1 MITFFDRC
9 FEKKRLKQLLLWF
22 YHEQGEYKTLKLLEK
37 LKSLGFKYATQSGLS
52 IGLEDLQLNLQK
64 SEIMRFTEY
73 EMQQIE
79 INTVN
84 ANVTNFEKWQQM
96 ITIWINKSEQIKKK
110 IIKNFKISKNLNPL
124 YLMAFS
130 GARGNMSQ
138 VRQLVGIRGLMS
150 DPQGNILDFP
160 IRSNFREGLTLTE
173 YIISCYGARKGIV
186 DTALRTATSGY
197 LTRRL
202 VDVAQHVFIER
213 QNCETS
219 NFIWIKT
226 LYHEQKVLKNLNS
239 RLIGRALAKNI
250 LIKKS
255 QNHFAVN
262 SCITFPIAKKLTAAF
277 NTLPIRSPLI
287 CDSLNSICQFCYG
300 WNLASEKLVSLGEAI
315 GILAAQSIGE
325 PGTQLTMR
333 TFHTGGVFSGA
344 AIEQIYSPCNGYI
357 AFSTLILGHLIRTS
371 SGQIAFLTK
380 QDSFFILKHKLNK
393 FLFNIPT
400 CSLIYIKQNEYV
412 LKEQLL
418 AQLQVSEPSMDQPT
432 YTEQHTY
439 TDYSGQILF
448 ENITILQKKN
458 SNSILRQY
466 TQTLG
471 TIWIA
476 KALYSEF
483 VVNYPIRAQ
492 NLDLINES
500 VSLQKFNILFHNLI
514 VFCSKKGLFLNKISQ
529 SNSKIKFL
537 DFKTYLDYKHIY
549 FKNKCYFFVY
559 FKHNLPFLNLKFF
572 TLLNA
577 FKNNHF
583 NNLKSSYLKILYK
596 NFRTHNTYLPISF
609 NANTYYQQKL
619 ITLKT
624 NRRAIRNCYHCYW
637 KQIFVQ
643 TQYFFCNKI
652 QTKQL
657 VYSFNLKHIV
667 LYSKHAKFK
676 NYKQNRFNFFSIPTL
691 PTLLYTN
698 VCKHYKY
705 LLFVFQ
711 NIYRQ
716 NLKILKPSLKMGKL
730 IKIQSKIQHNFKNC
744 IFKKKNHNLE
754 YPIWY
759 FFFNLPYQ
767 TPKYKLI
774 NFASFK
780 IRIFYFVHF
789 SKFFITNH
797 ICKNLGPRYWLQKKK
812 IYFVK
817 KRKLKSTLIGISQIK
832 AIWKNSKKIQI
843 KKHSI
848 HSNTLQK
855 STIFGFE
862 FIHFFFESYFIKKFR
877 KINEYLHLKTLTKYN
892 SKCDLLIYS
901 PCLLW
906 DAQILNLTNFKST
919 QSTKNCVFKIM
930 KQKHIDSQFKIT
942 LIYYT
947 AIHTSEF
954 LFHNSD
960 NLIVFLNLNHFRT
973 FHMQNRDLSLFLG
986 QFFQTTNKYSI
997 SGITQPGLIYAL
1009 TKTKVVLRKAEPKL
1023 LSANGIVHVQH
1034 RTFVKENSYFFT
1046 MFYTYYQT
1054 GDIVQGIPR
1063 IEDFFEARH
1072 QFYNNPAFTDLQTR
1086 LIYFYNKY
1094 RIQYIHEKAVRK
1106 AILKIQTIIVDE
1118 VQTIY
1123 SLQGIVIS
1131 DKHIEIIVRQMT
1143 SKVRITSSGSTGLLI
1158 GELVDLLW
1166 IEKINC
1172 HLKVNK
1178 IQYDPVILGITKT
1191 CLETSSFISAA
1202 SFQETIRVLT
1212 QAAVQNKLD
1221 FICGLKENVILG
1233 HLIPVGTG
1241 FFSF

>member
-1 MITFFDRC
+1 MIIFFDRC

-37 LKSLGFKYATQSGLS
+37 LKSLGFQYATQSGLS

-64 SEIMRFTEY
+64 SEIMRLTEY
-73 EMQQIE
+73 EIQQIE
-79 INTVN
+79 VNTVN
-84 ANVTNFEKWQQM
+84 ANITNFEKLQQM
-96 ITIWINKSEQIKKK
+96 ITIWINKSDAIKKK
-110 IIKNFKISKNLNPL
+110 IIKNFKISKKLNPL

-219 NFIWIKT
+219 NCIWIKT
-226 LYHEQKVLKNLNS
+226 LYHDQKVLKSLNS

-255 QNHFAVN
+255 QIQFAIN
-262 SCITFPIAKKLTAAF
+262 SCITFSSSKKLTTVF
-277 NTLPIRSPLI
+277 NTIPIRSPLI

-300 WNLASEKLVSLGEAI
+300 WNLASEKFVSLGEAI
-315 GILAAQSIGE
+315 GVLAAQSIGE

-333 TFHTGGVFSGA
+333 TFHTGGVFTGA

-357 AFSTLILGHLIRTS
+357 SFSTLILGHLIRTS
-371 SGQIAFLTK
+371 IGQIAFLTK
-380 QDSFFILKHKLNK
+380 QDSFFILKKKTNK
-393 FLFNIPT
+393 FLFSLPT

-432 YTEQHTY
+432 STEQHTY
-439 TDYSGQILF
+439 TDYSGQIWF
-448 ENITILQKKN
+448 ENITILQKRNLN
-458 SNSILRQY
+458 SLIRQY

-483 VVNYPIRAQ
+483 RVNHPIRAQ

-500 VSLQKFNILFHNLI
+500 VSLQKFNILFQNLI
-514 VFCSKKGLFLNKISQ
+514 IFSSKKCLFLKKIAQ
-529 SNSKIKFL
+529 SNSKIQFI
-537 DFKTYLDYKHIY
+537 DFKTYLKYTHIY

-559 FKHNLPFLNLKFF
+559 FKHNSPFLNLKLF

-577 FKNNHF
+577 FKSNDF
-583 NNLKSSYLKILYK
+583 NNLKSSYFKILCK
-596 NFRTHNTYLPISF
+596 NFRTHNTYLPILF
-609 NANTYYQQKL
+609 NAKSVYQQIIIKTKQKL
-619 ITLKT
+619 F
-624 NRRAIRNCYHCYW
+624 IRCYW
-637 KQIFVQ
+637 KKGFIQ
-643 TQYFFCNKI
+643 TQYLFYNRNQIKHFVNYCTFKRF
-652 QTKQL
+652 
-657 VYSFNLKHIV
+657 VFNTQN
-667 LYSKHAKFK
+667 SQFG
-676 NYKQNRFNFFSIPTL
+676 NYKPNVFNFDSIRAL
-691 PTLLYTN
+691 FYAN
-698 VCKHYKY
+698 VSIHSKY
-705 LLFVFQ
+705 ILFVFQ
-711 NIYRQ
+711 ILYRQ
-716 NLKILKPSLKMGKL
+716 NLKIVKTHMKIGKFL
-730 IKIQSKIQHNFKNC
+730 KIQSQSQRKFINCILNNRNNSHKSQIWYIFYELQKQNPIYKSINFQNLKIQ
-744 IFKKKNHNLE
+744 
-754 YPIWY
+754 
-759 FFFNLPYQ
+759 
-767 TPKYKLI
+767 
-774 NFASFK
+774 
-780 IRIFYFVHF
+780 IFYFIYL
-789 SKFFITNH
+789 SKFYIKNQ
-797 ICKNLGPRYWLQKKK
+797 IYKNLNPRFSIQNKKIFSLQKVSLKNAL
-812 IYFVK
+812 IIIP
-817 KRKLKSTLIGISQIK
+817 KLKT
-832 AIWKNSKKIQI
+832 IWKKSHKISI
-843 KKHSI
+843 KKHSN
-848 HSNTLQK
+848 HSNTFQN
-855 STIFGFE
+855 STIFCFE
-862 FIHFFFESYFIKKFR
+862 SLHFFFESYLIKKNRQFGEYIYL
-877 KINEYLHLKTLTKYN
+877 KILTKYN

-901 PCLLW
+901 TCLLW
-906 DAQILNLTNFKST
+906 DVQIFNFTNFKST
-919 QSTKNCVFKIM
+919 QINTKCLFKIV
-930 KQKHIDSQFKIT
+930 KQKHFESKFKIT
-942 LIYYT
+942 LIYFT
-947 AIHTSEF
+947 PIHTSEF
-954 LFHNSD
+954 LFQNSD
-960 NLIVFLNLNHFRT
+960 NLIVFLNLNNFNT
-973 FHMQNRDLSLFLG
+973 FQIQKRDFSLFLG
-986 QFFQTTNKYSI
+986 QFFQITNKYYK

-1009 TKTKVVLRKAEPKL
+1009 TKTNVILRKAEPKL

-1034 RTFVKENSYFFT
+1034 RTFVKENSHFFT
-1046 MFYTYYQT
+1046 MFYTYYRT
-1054 GDIVQGIPR
+1054 GDIVQGIPK

-1072 QFYNNPAFTDLQTR
+1072 QFYNNPAFTNLQTR
-1086 LIYFYNKY
+1086 LIYLYNKY
-1094 RIQYIHEKAVRK
+1094 RTQYIHEKAVRK
-1106 AILKIQTIIVDE
+1106 AILKIQTIIVEE

-1123 SLQGIVIS
+1123 TLQGILIS

-1143 SKVRITSSGSTGLLI
+1143 SKVRITSGGSTGLLV

-1172 HLKVNK
+1172 HLKANK

-1191 CLETSSFISAA
+1191 CLETNSFISAA

>member
-64 SEIMRFTEY
+64 SEIMRLTEY
-73 EMQQIE
+73 EIQQIE
-79 INTVN
+79 VNAVN
-84 ANVTNFEKWQQM
+84 ANVTNFEKLQQM
-96 ITIWINKSEQIKKK
+96 ITIWINKSEEIKKK
-110 IIKNFKISKNLNPL
+110 IIKNFKISKKLNPL

-138 VRQLVGIRGLMS
+138 VRQLVGIRGLMY

-226 LYHEQKVLKNLNS
+226 LYHDQKVLKNLNS

-255 QNHFAVN
+255 KIHFAVN
-262 SCITFPIAKKLTAAF
+262 SCITFPIAKKLTAVF
-277 NTLPIRSPLI
+277 NTIPIRSPLI
-287 CDSLNSICQFCYG
+287 CDSLNSICQLCYG

-357 AFSTLILGHLIRTS
+357 SFSTLILGHLIRTS
-371 SGQIAFLTK
+371 IGQIAFLTK

-432 YTEQHTY
+432 YTEKHTY

-458 SNSILRQY
+458 LNSILRQY

-476 KALYSEF
+476 KAFYSEF
-483 VVNYPIRAQ
+483 VVESPIRAH

-500 VSLQKFNILFHNLI
+500 VPLQKFNILFNNLI
-514 VFCSKKGLFLNKISQ
+514 LFCSKKCLFLNKISQ

-537 DFKTYLDYKHIY
+537 DFKTYLGYKHIY
-549 FKNKCYFFVY
+549 LKNKCYFFVY
-559 FKHNLPFLNLKFF
+559 FQHNLPFLNLKFF

-577 FKNNHF
+577 FKNKDF
-583 NNLKSSYLKILYK
+583 NNLKSSYLKILCK
-596 NFRTHNTYLPISF
+596 NFRTHNTYLPIYF
-609 NANTYYQQKL
+609 NANTYSQQIQINIYQKFF
-619 ITLKT
+619 
-624 NRRAIRNCYHCYW
+624 IRCYW
-637 KQIFVQ
+637 KKILRLKK
-643 TQYFFCNKI
+643 YFFYNTI
-652 QTKQL
+652 QTKQF
-657 VYSFNLKHIV
+657 VCSFHFKRFIFNTKH
-667 LYSKHAKFK
+667 SKFK
-676 NYKQNRFNFFSIPTL
+676 NYKPNILHFSSIPTL

-698 VCKHYKY
+698 VSQHSKY
-705 LLFVFQ
+705 ILFVFQ
-711 NIYRQ
+711 TIYRK
-716 NLKILKPSLKMGKL
+716 NLKVIKTPLKMGKL
-730 IKIQSKIQHNFKNC
+730 IKIQSQIQYKFINC
-744 IFKKKNHNLE
+744 IFKKTNYNLK

-759 FFFNLPYQ
+759 VFCGLSYKKINS
-767 TPKYKLI
+767 KLI
-774 NFASFK
+774 HFANLQ
-780 IRIFYFVHF
+780 IRTFYFMHF
-789 SKFFITNH
+789 SKFYMINK
-797 ICKNLGPRYWLQKKK
+797 ICKNLAPRYWIHNKKNFFIKK
-812 IYFVK
+812 I
-817 KRKLKSTLIGISQIK
+817 KLKNALIGISQIK
-832 AIWKNSKKIQI
+832 TIWKNSHKIEI

-848 HSNTLQK
+848 HSKTKTFQK
-855 STIFGFE
+855 STIFCFE
-862 FIHFFFESYFIKKFR
+862 FIHFFFDSYLVKKIR
-877 KINEYLHLKTLTKYN
+877 KLNEYLYLKTLTKYN

-901 PCLLW
+901 PSLLW
-906 DAQILNLTNFKST
+906 DVQILNLTNFKST
-919 QSTKNCVFKIM
+919 QITKNCLFKIM
-930 KQKHIDSQFKIT
+930 KQKQIASQFKMT

-947 AIHTSEF
+947 PIHTSEF
-954 LFHNSD
+954 LFYNSD
-960 NLIVFLNLNHFRT
+960 NLLVFLNLNNFNT

-1009 TKTKVVLRKAEPKL
+1009 TKTNVILRKAEPKL

-1034 RTFVKENSYFFT
+1034 RTFVKENSHFFT

-1072 QFYNNPAFTDLQTR
+1072 QFYNNSAFTNLQTR
-1086 LIYFYNKY
+1086 LIYLYNKY
-1094 RIQYIHEKAVRK
+1094 RTQYIHEKAVRK
-1106 AILKIQTIIVDE
+1106 AILKIQTIIVEE

-1123 SLQGIVIS
+1123 TLQGIVIS

-1143 SKVRITSSGSTGLLI
+1143 SKVRITSGGSTGLLV

-1172 HLKVNK
+1172 HLKANK